1 MSVLGI
7 FDNCVAELIPGKADF
22 RNSVTTYTV
31 NTTYTRAAINITSF
45 AASAHEPLLAAD
57 CTPWDH
63 DTGADIIWLHFRMP
77 TAIARVFPD
86 MLFLCASDYT
96 PIYSVCNIGDGN
108 DMRVRWYAWN
118 DAGAV
123 ASDAEIHYDGS
134 GTSPEPV
141 DWDIRID
148 RTNLTIQTYRNGNLS
163 QTDTLV
169 PSRTAGTQIS
179 KICLGR
185 RVSPYFGQDVN
196 QCFSEVILA
205 DERTIGWHLYQR
217 GPNAAGT
224 LVDGVAAYTAI
235 DETGFTTGDF
245 NSLVA
250 AGSQTF
256 GYQDMIDIEASL
268 LEVKGVF
275 IGTAANASVGAA
287 APILTNQAYIGGV
300 AYDMGSGVDVTDLNF
315 EFPVTAYLA
324 TNPATGLRWTYTEI
338 NAAEFG
344 YKATA

>member
-7 FDNCVAELIPGKADF
+7 FDNCVAEPILGEF
-22 RNSVTTYTV
+22 RNSVTTSYV
-31 NTTYTRAAINITSF
+31 NTTYTRAAFNITSW
-45 AASAHEPLLAAD
+45 ASTNHEVLMGAD

-63 DTGADIIWLHFRMP
+63 DSGADIIWLHFRMS
-77 TAIARVFPD
+77 TAVARVFPD
-86 MLFLCASDYT
+86 MLFLCASDNT
-96 PIYSVCNIGDGN
+96 PIYSICNIGDGN
-108 DMRVRWYAWN
+108 DMRIRWYAWN
-118 DAGAV
+118 DAGSV
-123 ASDAEIHYDGS
+123 ADDREIHYDGS
-134 GTSPEPV
+134 GTTPEPV

-148 RTNLTIQTYRNGNLS
+148 RTNLTVQTYRNGNLS

-179 KICLGR
+179 RICLGR
-185 RVSPYFGQDVN
+185 RVQNYFGTNVN
-196 QCFSEVILA
+196 QNFSEVILA

-224 LVDGVAAYTAI
+224 LADGIAAYTAI
-235 DETGFTTGDF
+235 DETGFSTGDT
-245 NSLVA
+245 NALAA

-268 LEVKGVF
+268 LEVKAVF
-275 IGTAANASVGAA
+275 IGTAAHADVGAA

-300 AYDMGSGVDVTDLNF
+300 AYDMGAGVDVTDLNF
-315 EFPVTAYLA
+315 ALPVVAQLT

-344 YKATA
+344 YKASA